1 LRVHGNGKTTL
12 ELQLKLKPSLT
23 LPTVSIK
30 MFSFVYVAAKTK
42 TANTAYKGSPT
53 QTPPLTI
60 AMRDDL
66 AWALHGKS

>member
-1 LRVHGNGKTTL
+1 
-12 ELQLKLKPSLT
+12 
-23 LPTVSIK
+23 

-60 AMRDDL
+60 RDARRFGL
-66 AWALHGKS
+66 GFAWKELKTHKIIHDSFIG